1 MGDILKRIGGVEMKE
16 QVPKAIKVENVANIL
31 KVDFDNGQTKYLKS
45 HWVEDLGD
53 AFKLNSKG
61 ARKNLLGMPANMWI
75 GSKTEIELDGTVVL
89 NETDRYTSEELWYKG
104 QDSIPKL

>member
-1 MGDILKRIGGVEMKE
+1 MEE
-16 QVPKAIKVENVANIL
+16 QIPKAIKVENVANIL

-61 ARKNLLGMPANMWI
+61 ARKNLLGTTTNMWI
-75 GSKTEIELDGTVVL
+75 GSKAEIQPDGTVVL
-89 NETDRYTSEELWYKG
+89 NETDRYTAEELWHKG